1 MVVYQFRPPDDTWAE
16 WKRTVPRDKSLEQR
30 LIELIEA
37 DTEGR
42 VVDRDDPL
50 STDELDELL
59 ADATGESVE
68 EIREGAE
75 QFDIGPPE
83 TTDPLATV
91 EFPNTVDREAGE
103 AAIEAAVAYIE
114 EHGEATKK
122 DLVQAVMPEHSLGY
136 DTEKAIDQVETPGER
151 FRGAWWRRV
160 VKPGLDAHSDV
171 AKPGP
176 QAAEWR
182 YTG

>member
-16 WKRTVPRDKSLEQR
+16 WKRTVPREKSLEQR

-37 DTEGR
+37 DMEGR
-42 VVDRDDPL
+42 VVDREPDPDPEPEHRI
-50 STDELDELL
+50 DEPT
-59 ADATGESVE
+59 A
-68 EIREGAE
+68 
-75 QFDIGPPE
+75 PE
-83 TTDPLATV
+83 PTPDV

-114 EHGEATKK
+114 EHGSATKK
-122 DLVQAVMPEHSLGY
+122 DLVQSVMPEHSLGY

-151 FRGAWWRRV
+151 FRGAWWRRI
-160 VKPGLDAHSDV
+160 VKPGLDAHPDV
-171 AKPGP
+171 EKPGP

-182 YTG
+182 YVG